1 MRTKAT
7 FVATLLLAAC
17 SGGEQAGNEAGN
29 AAGNQAAANAGDS
42 AGGGDGGGGGGAVA
56 LQAGQWETT
65 VQVTRMSMANM
76 PGGVSPPTPPPTTVS
91 YCLTPE
97 QAARPSA
104 DFLTGSG
111 ESGGCTYQDFSMEG
125 GRISGTVT
133 CESAGTSMRST
144 MDGQFTPTGYEM
156 NTQVQT
162 TAQGM
167 TMDMETRTTARRV
180 GDCPAG

>member
-1 MRTKAT
+1 MKRLAAIVAT
-7 FVATLLLAAC
+7 FLLAAC
-17 SGGEQAGNEAGN
+17 GGQSGNEQAGGNEAGN
-29 AAGNQAAANAGDS
+29 QAGVAEA
-42 AGGGDGGGGGGAVA
+42 GGGGGGAASVA
-56 LQAGQWETT
+56 LQPGQWETT
-65 VQVTRMSMANM
+65 VEVTRMNVANM
-76 PGGVSPPTPPPTTVS
+76 PAGVTPPMPPPTTVS
-91 YCLTPE
+91 YCLTAE

-111 ESGGCTYQDFSMEG
+111 ESGGCTYQDFSMAS

-144 MDGQFTPTGYEM
+144 LNGQFTPTGYEM

-162 TAQGM
+162 TASGM
-167 TMDMETRTTARRV
+167 TMDMETRTTARRT